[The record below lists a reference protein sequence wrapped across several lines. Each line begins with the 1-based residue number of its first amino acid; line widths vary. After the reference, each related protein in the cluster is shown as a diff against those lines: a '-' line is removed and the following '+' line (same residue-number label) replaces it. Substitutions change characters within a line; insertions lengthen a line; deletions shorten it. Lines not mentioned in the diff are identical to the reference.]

1 MNGAKTVGTP
11 VDILELGEKELV
23 RMSKDHLWALSR
35 DEMLAVQE
43 YFGAEGRPPSR
54 LEMEVIAQTWSEH
67 CKHKVF
73 SSMIEYQEQGKEP
86 ELIDGIFHQYIAAAT
101 REVRQAKGA
110 DDYCVSVF
118 LDNAGVIAFDK
129 DYSVAFKVET
139 HNHPSALEPYG
150 GAGTGIGGV
159 IRDVLGTGLGARPCF
174 NTDVFCFAPPDWD
187 YEKLPEGVLHPR
199 RLLRGVVSGVR
210 DYGNRMGIPTVS
222 GGIQFDEKFLGNPL
236 VYCGTAGVIPNKR
249 IDKACRP
256 GDMLISIGGRT
267 GRDGLHGATFSSL
280 DLHKDT
286 PTSTVQIGNPIV
298 EKRVTEA
305 LIRARDEGL
314 LRDVTDCGAGGFSSA
329 IGEMAK
335 EHGAVVF
342 LEKAPLKYSPLE
354 DWEIFLSESQE
365 RMVAAIAPEHFSQ
378 IKRICQ
384 VEEVEVISLGQVT
397 NSRRLIV
404 WHDGQVVGDISMEF
418 LHKGVP
424 RQKRKAVWQPKQL
437 PQCKVQDKSDLTP
450 LLLKALS
457 SWNVCSRET
466 IIRQY
471 DHEVRGGAV
480 LKPLVGTHADGPGD
494 ASVVK
499 PVLDEPGAIAI
510 AHGINVRYG
519 QIDPYWM
526 AGSVMEEAI
535 RGLVAVGGNPD
546 CVAILDNF
554 CWGNPDRPELLGDL
568 VRASKACYDFAVA
581 FGAPF
586 ISGKDSF
593 YNQYQTSSG
602 PISIPPT
609 LLISAITVVPSEEHV
624 VSMDLKGTNNRIY
637 LLGTTRSEL
646 GGSIYAEIQ
655 GRLGGQVPVV
665 LPDESLPLMRALYQ
679 AIQQKLV
686 RSCHDLSEGGLA
698 VAAAEMALAGR
709 IGINLDLQTVLE
721 RDSLKQNSVLLFSES
736 NGRFLVEVSPSQ
748 QAKFERLMREF
759 PCVSIGETTEDAA
772 LKVIGKA
779 GKTAIEATLEEI
791 ENSWKRSLWTS

>member
-11 VDILELGEKELV
+11 VEILELGDKDLV
-23 RMSKDHLWALSR
+23 RLSQDHLWALSR
-35 DEMLAVQE
+35 DEMIAVQE
-43 YFGAEGRPPSR
+43 YFRTEGRPPSR

-73 SSMIEYQEQGKEP
+73 SSMIEYQEQGKDS
-86 ELIDGIFHQYIAAAT
+86 ELIDGIFHQYIAQAT
-101 REVRQAKGA
+101 RTVRQAKGS

-118 LDNAGVIAFDK
+118 LDNAGVISYDK
-129 DYSVAFKVET
+129 DCCVAFKVET

-174 NTDVFCFAPPDWD
+174 NTDIFCFAPPDWPYD
-187 YEKLPEGVLHPR
+187 KLPEGVLHPR
-199 RLLRGVVSGVR
+199 RILRGVVSGVR

-236 VYCGTAGVIPNKR
+236 VYCGTAGVIPTKR
-249 IDKACRP
+249 MKKGCRA
-256 GDMLISIGGRT
+256 GDMLVAIGGRT

-298 EKRVTEA
+298 EKKVTEA
-305 LIRARDEGL
+305 LVRARDEGL

-365 RMVAAIAPEHFSQ
+365 RMVAAIAPEHFNQ
-378 IKRICQ
+378 LKKICQ
-384 VEEVEVISLGQVT
+384 IEEVEVVSLGQVT
-397 NSRRLIV
+397 NSHRLVV
-404 WHDGQVVGDISMEF
+404 WHDGQVVGDLAMSF

-424 RQKRKAVWQPKQL
+424 RQKRKAIWQPKQL
-437 PQCKVQDKSDLTP
+437 PQCEVVSEGNVTSV
-450 LLLKALS
+450 LLQALH

-480 LKPLVGTHADGPGD
+480 LKPLVGTCADGPGD

-499 PVLDEPGAIAI
+499 AVLDKPGAIAI

-526 AGSVMEEAI
+526 AGSVIEEAI
-535 RGLVAVGGNPD
+535 RGLVSVGGNPD
-546 CVAILDNF
+546 RVAILDNF

-568 VRASKACYDFAVA
+568 VRAAKACHDFAVA

-593 YNQYQTSSG
+593 YNQYQTDSG

-609 LLISAITVVPSEEHV
+609 LLISAMTVLPSEECV
-624 VSMDLKGTNNRIY
+624 VSMDIKGTKNHIY
-637 LLGTTRSEL
+637 LLGNTRVEL

-655 GRLGGQVPVV
+655 GRLGCDVPKV
-665 LPDESLPLMRALYQ
+665 LPEESLPLMRVLHR
-679 AIQQKLV
+679 AIEQNLV

-709 IGINLDLQTVLE
+709 IGMSLDLRSMPEHSSIEQ
-721 RDSLKQNSVLLFSES
+721 DAALLFSES
-736 NGRFLVEVSPSQ
+736 NGRFLVEVSHSQ
-748 QAKFERLMREF
+748 QQKFERLMSGL
-759 PCVSIGETTEDAA
+759 PCALLGETVEDAS
-772 LKVIGKA
+772 LKVVGRT
-779 GKTAIEATLEEI
+779 GEVAIEVALDDI
-791 ENSWKRSLWTS
+791 ERSWKRSLWTS